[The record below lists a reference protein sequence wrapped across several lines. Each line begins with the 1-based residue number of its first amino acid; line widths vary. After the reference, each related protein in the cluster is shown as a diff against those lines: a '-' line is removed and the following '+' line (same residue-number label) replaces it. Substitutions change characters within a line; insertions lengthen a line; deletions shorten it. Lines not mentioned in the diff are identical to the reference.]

1 MKKKRHWKEKGVG
14 FPGVSG
20 GKESSCNAGDLGSIP
35 WVGKIPWR
43 RERPPTPVFWPE
55 EFHRLYSPWG
65 RKESDTTEQLSLSR
79 DVEWIKGLKV
89 LSDGAN
95 SFPENMFV
103 VKCDYLPG
111 PQPFPLGRQ

>member
-14 FPGVSG
+14 FPGVSS

-43 RERPPTPVFWPE
+43 RERPPTPVFWPG
-55 EFHRLYSPWG
+55 EFHRLYSPGG

-79 DVEWIKGLKV
+79 DVEWIRGLKV
-89 LSDGAN
+89 LSDDAN

-103 VKCDYLPG
+103 VKSDYLP
-111 PQPFPLGRQ
+111 